1 MLGRHVAGM
10 HDDALQARLRGVE
23 RRQYLL
29 IALLVPPNYLAAADL
44 FGYWVAGAALF
55 VLVCLS
61 FSFLLIRGRQRRDSA
76 GV

>member
-1 MLGRHVAGM
+1 MD
-10 HDDALQARLRGVE
+10 DDALQARLRAVE

-44 FGYWVAGAALF
+44 FGYWIAGVALF
-55 VLVCLS
+55 VLACLS
-61 FSFLLIRGRQRRDSA
+61 FSFVLIRGRQRRESA

>member
-1 MLGRHVAGM
+1 MD
-10 HDDALQARLRGVE
+10 DDALQARLRGIE

-29 IALLVPPNYLAAADL
+29 VALLVPPNYLAAADL
-44 FGYWVAGAALF
+44 LGNWVAGVALF

-61 FSFLLIRGRQRRDSA
+61 FSFVLIRGRQRRDSA

>member
-1 MLGRHVAGM
+1 MD
-10 HDDALQARLRGVE
+10 DDALQARLRGIE

-44 FGYWVAGAALF
+44 FGYWVASLGLV

-61 FSFLLIRGRQRRDSA
+61 FSFVLIKSRQRRDTA